1 STTSSTASGRRRR
14 WCRCTELSGAFP
26 GVDELNS
33 RFLKVGGVAGCQYGV
48 QVAADGCDL
57 SVGDADGPADSL
69 AAGDDVRVL
78 NAGALVERKD
88 PAVKVFGQDA
98 LDHHRQLPLAVA
110 VGKPRDAVPQLGGR
124 DRGCRHV

>member
-1 STTSSTASGRRRR
+1 MSTVEPQAGDFHYVEYGEREASPLVPLHGIIRRVPR
-14 WCRCTELSGAFP
+14 G
-26 GVDELNS
+26 
-33 RFLKVGGVAGCQYGV
+33 

-88 PAVKVFGQDA
+88 PA
-98 LDHHRQLPLAVA
+98 LILCRILRQSVSET
-110 VGKPRDAVPQLGGR
+110 GN
-124 DRGCRHV
+124 